1 MDGDL
6 YLYLKTKRGLSRST
20 TWNKE
25 AYEIIET
32 HYNRLK
38 NDFEIGR
45 VIHVG
50 KTKDVI
56 NGFGFVLFNASTLAE
71 ANKYMNEDEAILK
84 GMKTGACFSYRAVF

>member
-1 MDGDL
+1 MET
-6 YLYLKTKRGLSRST
+6 YIYTLKLKEAYHDQT

-25 AYEIIET
+25 VYEIIET

-45 VIHVG
+45 VINVG

-56 NGFGFVLFNASTLAE
+56 IGFGFVLFNASTLAE

-84 GMKTGACFSYRAVF
+84 GMKTGACFSYRVVF